1 MNLVLVQKS
10 TLLALAFTF
19 VSATAAAQNK
29 DAVKSASASYTATG
43 QALMKSLKAGKP
55 NVQEVE
61 KSVDTLIKEAQVVMK
76 EYAVKFPESK
86 KLVEH
91 LSKEISAIKAAKFD
105 VIERDY
111 HDAEKLTKDVVGL
124 DLKDEKNEKFLDPCH
139 VLVHPIMVLAA
150 VKEGKFK
157 EAAEELN
164 EGMEQMKASEKEL
177 TK

>member
-1 MNLVLVQKS
+1 MNLALKS
-10 TLLALAFTF
+10 TLFALSLTLLS
-19 VSATAAAQNK
+19 VTTQAQNK
-29 DAVKSASASYTATG
+29 DAVKAASASYTTAG

-61 KSVDTLIKEAQVVMK
+61 KSVDTLVKEAQVVMK
-76 EYAVKFPESK
+76 EYAVKYPESK
-86 KLVEH
+86 KLIDH

-139 VLVHPIMVLAA
+139 VLVHPLMVLAA
-150 VKEGKFK
+150 VKEGKFT